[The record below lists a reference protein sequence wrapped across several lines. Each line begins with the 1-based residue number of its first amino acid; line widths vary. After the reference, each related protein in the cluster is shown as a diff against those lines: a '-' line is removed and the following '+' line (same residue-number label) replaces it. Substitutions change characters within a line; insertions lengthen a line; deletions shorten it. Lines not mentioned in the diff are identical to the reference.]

1 MGKVS
6 ITPTL
11 SLYYEEF
18 GERSNPT
25 IVLIRGTGADS
36 SRWMPQV
43 NIYKQDFNV
52 IIFDN
57 RGAGKSD
64 TPQGPYTVQQM
75 ADDTVRLLDKLE
87 IEKCHLSG
95 SSLGGAI
102 ALHAALQHPDRVGSL
117 QMHSSWL
124 KTHGYMEFSLNLLK
138 QYLVRGGVDFY
149 YEAALPLLF
158 TPKFLSTDYERL
170 KSILAHMRANAATP
184 EGLMGQIEANLSHD
198 LLDAAKNLRVPT
210 LVTVGESDYLL
221 PVSASQEIVDTIPG
235 AKLVVFKNG
244 PHLVTMESP
253 EEFNAVTLSWMQENC
268 KN

>member
-102 ALHAALQHPDRVGSL
+102 ALHAALQNPDRIGSL

-138 QYLVRGGVDFY
+138 QYLVRGGVDF
-149 YEAALPLLF
+149 
-158 TPKFLSTDYERL
+158 
-170 KSILAHMRANAATP
+170 
-184 EGLMGQIEANLSHD
+184 
-198 LLDAAKNLRVPT
+198 
-210 LVTVGESDYLL
+210 
-221 PVSASQEIVDTIPG
+221 
-235 AKLVVFKNG
+235 
-244 PHLVTMESP
+244 
-253 EEFNAVTLSWMQENC
+253 
-268 KN
+268 

>member
-1 MGKVS
+1 MSQTSVS
-6 ITPTL
+6 PSL

-25 IVLIRGTGADS
+25 VVLIRGTGADS

-43 NIYKQDFNV
+43 AVYKQDFHV

-64 TPQGPYTVQQM
+64 TPKGPYTVKDM
-75 ADDTVRLLDKLE
+75 ADDTMSLLDRLN
-87 IEKCHLSG
+87 IEDCHLSG

-102 ALHAALQHPDRVGSL
+102 ALHAALQHPDRIRSL

-124 KTHGYMEFSLNLLK
+124 KTHGYTEFSLNLLK
-138 QYLVRGGVDFY
+138 QYLLRGGIDFY

-158 TPKFLSTDYERL
+158 SPQFLSSDYERL
-170 KSILAHMRANAATP
+170 KSILSHMRANAATP

-198 LLDAAKNLRVPT
+198 LLDDAKNLRVPT

-235 AKLVVFKNG
+235 AKLVIFKNG

-253 EEFNAVTLSWMQENC
+253 DEFNSVTLNWMKENC
-268 KN
+268 KK